1 MKHIIFDFDGTL
13 ADSTAVFASV
23 WNTIAQKYD
32 FKKVQLEDIDSLK
45 KLSIAERSKLF
56 NFPLHKLPIILPQ
69 FYRLYQ
75 QSLTDVHLFDGM
87 KDLVNEIAQK
97 GYTVAIISSNA
108 TDNIVAFLKTNGIDC
123 VSEVLCSSHIF
134 GKDKV
139 IKKYLKEANIHKS
152 DVLYV
157 GDEHRDIVACKKVG
171 IPIIWVA
178 WGYDAIEV
186 VQSEEPDHTVFSPA
200 EILTIIEHNS

>member
-13 ADSTAVFASV
+13 ADSTAVLASV
-23 WNTIAQKYD
+23 WNTIAKEYD
-32 FKKVQLEDIDSLK
+32 FKEVQLEDIDSLK
-45 KLSIAERSKLF
+45 KISITERSKLF

-75 QSLTDVHLFDGM
+75 QSIKDVHLFRGM
-87 KDLVNEIAQK
+87 KDVLKAIENK
-97 GYTVAIISSNA
+97 GYTIAIISSNSK
-108 TDNIVAFLKTNGIDC
+108 DNISEFLKVNDINH
-123 VSEVLCSSHIF
+123 VSEVLCSSRIF

-139 IKKYLKEANIHKS
+139 IKKYIKETNIKKS

-157 GDEHRDIVACKKVG
+157 GDEQRDIVACKKVG
-171 IPIIWVA
+171 IPIIWVG

-186 VQSEEPDHTVFSPA
+186 VQSEKPDYKVFSPA
-200 EILTIIEHNS
+200 EILTII

>member
-13 ADSTAVFASV
+13 ADSTAVLASV
-23 WNTIAQKYD
+23 WNTIAKEYD
-32 FKKVQLEDIDSLK
+32 FKEVQLEDIDSLK
-45 KLSIAERSKLF
+45 KISITERSKLF

-75 QSLTDVHLFDGM
+75 QSIKDVHLFRGM
-87 KDLVNEIAQK
+87 KDVLKVIENK
-97 GYTVAIISSNA
+97 GYTIAIISSNSK
-108 TDNIVAFLKTNGIDC
+108 DNISEFLKVNDINH
-123 VSEVLCSSHIF
+123 VSEVLCSSRIF

-139 IKKYLKEANIHKS
+139 IKKYIKETNIKKS

-157 GDEHRDIVACKKVG
+157 GDEQRDIVACKKVG
-171 IPIIWVA
+171 IPIIWVG

-186 VQSEEPDHTVFSPA
+186 VQSEKPDYKVFSPA
-200 EILTIIEHNS
+200 EILTII

>member
-13 ADSTAVFASV
+13 ADSTAVLASV
-23 WNTIAQKYD
+23 WNTIAKEYD
-32 FKKVQLEDIDSLK
+32 FKEVQLEDIDSLK
-45 KLSIAERSKLF
+45 KISITERSKLF

-75 QSLTDVHLFDGM
+75 QSIKDVHLFRGM
-87 KDLVNEIAQK
+87 KDVLKAIENK
-97 GYTVAIISSNA
+97 GYTIAIISSNSK
-108 TDNIVAFLKTNGIDC
+108 DNISEFLKVNDINH
-123 VSEVLCSSHIF
+123 VSEVLCSSRIF

-139 IKKYLKEANIHKS
+139 IKKYIKETNIKKS

-157 GDEHRDIVACKKVG
+157 GDEQRDIVACKKVG
-171 IPIIWVA
+171 IPIIWVG

-186 VQSEEPDHTVFSPA
+186 IQSEKPDYKVFSPA
-200 EILTIIEHNS
+200 EILTII

>member
-13 ADSTAVFASV
+13 ADSTAVLASV
-23 WNTIAQKYD
+23 WNTIAKEYD
-32 FKKVQLEDIDSLK
+32 FKEVQLEDIDSLK
-45 KLSIAERSKLF
+45 KISITERSKLF

-75 QSLTDVHLFDGM
+75 QSIKDVHLFRGM
-87 KDLVNEIAQK
+87 KDVLKAIENK
-97 GYTVAIISSNA
+97 GYTIAIISSNSK
-108 TDNIVAFLKTNGIDC
+108 DNISEFLKVNDINH
-123 VSEVLCSSHIF
+123 VSEVLCSSRIF

-139 IKKYLKEANIHKS
+139 IKKYIKETNIKKS

-157 GDEHRDIVACKKVG
+157 GDEQRDIVACKKVG
-171 IPIIWVA
+171 IPIIWVG

-186 VQSEEPDHTVFSPA
+186 IQSEKPDYKVFAPA
-200 EILTIIEHNS
+200 EILTII

>member
-23 WNTIAQKYD
+23 WNTIARKYD
-32 FKKVQLEDIDSLK
+32 FHEVKLEDIDALK
-45 KLSIAERSKLF
+45 KISLIERSKLF

-75 QSLTDVHLFDGM
+75 QSLQGVHLFDDI
-87 KDLVNEIAQK
+87 KDVLKAITDK
-97 GYTVAIISSNA
+97 GYTIAIISSNA
-108 TDNIVAFLKTNGIDC
+108 SDNIEVFLKMNGIDD
-123 VSEVLCSSHIF
+123 VSEVLCSSRIF

-139 IKKYLKEANIHKS
+139 IKKYLKDANIKRT
-152 DVLYV
+152 DVFYV
-157 GDEHRDIVACKKVG
+157 GDEQRDIVACKKVG
-171 IPIIWVA
+171 IPIIWVG

-186 VQSEEPDHTVFSPA
+186 IESEKPDYKVFSPA
-200 EILTIIEHNS
+200 EILDII

>member
-23 WNTIAQKYD
+23 WNTIAKKYD
-32 FKKVQLEDIDSLK
+32 FKKVELEEIEALK
-45 KLSIAERSKLF
+45 KISLIERSKLF

-75 QSLTDVHLFDGM
+75 QSLQGVQLFDHI
-87 KDLVNEIAQK
+87 KDVLKAITDK
-97 GYTVAIISSNA
+97 GYTIAIISSNA
-108 TDNIVAFLKTNGIDC
+108 SDNIEAFLKMNGIDD
-123 VSEVLCSSHIF
+123 VSEVLCSSRIF

-139 IKKYLKEANIHKS
+139 IKKYLRDANIKRS
-152 DVLYV
+152 DVFYV
-157 GDEHRDIVACKKVG
+157 GDEQRDIVACKKVG
-171 IPIIWVA
+171 IPIIWVG

-186 VQSEEPDHTVFSPA
+186 IESEKPDYKVFSPA
-200 EILTIIEHNS
+200 EILDII

>member
-13 ADSTAVFASV
+13 ADSTAVLAFV
-23 WNTIAQKYD
+23 WNTIAKEYD
-32 FKKVQLEDIDSLK
+32 FKEVQLEDIDSLK
-45 KLSIAERSKLF
+45 KISITERSKLF

-75 QSLTDVHLFDGM
+75 QSIKDVHLFRGM
-87 KDLVNEIAQK
+87 KDVLKAIENK
-97 GYTVAIISSNA
+97 GYTIAIISSNSK
-108 TDNIVAFLKTNGIDC
+108 DNISEFLKVNDINH
-123 VSEVLCSSHIF
+123 VSEVLCSSRIF

-139 IKKYLKEANIHKS
+139 IKKYIKETNIKKS

-157 GDEHRDIVACKKVG
+157 GDEQRDIVACKKVG
-171 IPIIWVA
+171 IPIIWVG

-186 VQSEEPDHTVFSPA
+186 VQSEKPDYKVFSPA
-200 EILTIIEHNS
+200 EILTII